1 MACLGK
7 DLLERCTNDV
17 QISDVSVLGM
27 WGAGESI
34 KAVFALSGA
43 ATSFGC
49 KSPV

>member
-7 DLLERCTNDV
+7 HSIYPYILLVCTE
-17 QISDVSVLGM
+17 IRGLGM
-27 WGAGESI
+27 WGAGEAI
-34 KAVFALSGA
+34 RALFKMSGA